1 MIYYLT
7 LENLE
12 DETILNDY
20 IYSNMTENYYWSDD
34 YSPEFY
40 VKAAKCGFITTSMY
54 QNDMFILLPEI
65 QFSYAVLD
73 FDEII
78 IPSKVNKLIKENK
91 YKLTINE
98 RFDEVLQKIKTYHKD
113 SWIKDE
119 YINII
124 TQINKIYNQN
134 KDFKFYSAELV
145 EKETNLL
152 ISGEIGYQVGSTYTS
167 LTGFTT
173 KDKKYNNCGKLQLVL
188 LNYYLKENNFKLWN
202 LGHPQLQYK
211 IDLGA
216 KVYNR
221 KDFLKLWKD
230 NL

>member
-1 MIYYLT
+1 MIYYIT
-7 LENLE
+7 LEDLK

-34 YSPEFY
+34 YSAEFY
-40 VKAAKCGFITTSMY
+40 IKAAQCGFITTSMY
-54 QNDMFILLPEI
+54 EKNKFILLPEI

-73 FDEII
+73 LDEII
-78 IPSKVNKLIKENK
+78 ISKKVKKLINEDK
-91 YKLTINE
+91 YKLTINK
-98 RFDEVLQKIKTYHKD
+98 RVDEVLEKIKNYHKD
-113 SWIKDE
+113 SWLKDE
-119 YINII
+119 YINIVKD
-124 TQINKIYNQN
+124 INQLNNQN
-134 KDFKFYSAELV
+134 KDFKFFTIELI
-145 EKETNLL
+145 EKASNLL

-173 KDKKYNNCGKLQLVL
+173 KEKKYNNCGKLQLVL
-188 LNYYLKENNFKLWN
+188 LNQYLKDNHIKLWN

-216 KVYNR
+216 KIYNR

-230 NL
+230 NI

>member
-40 VKAAKCGFITTSMY
+40 VKAAQCGFITTSMY

-78 IPSKVNKLIKENK
+78 IPKKVSKLIKENK
-91 YKLTINE
+91 YKLSVNE

-113 SWIKDE
+113 SWMKDE
-119 YINII
+119 YINIVN
-124 TQINKIYNQN
+124 QVNKIYNQN
-134 KDFKFYSAELV
+134 KNFKFYSIELI